1 MIMDISFVIVNWNT
15 AELLYNCLNSIKETV
30 RKYEYEIILV
40 DNGSTDNSISVA
52 EKNFPEVKIIKN
64 EKNIGFSRAV
74 NKGIFLSVGKYVCL
88 LNTDTVLLSCA
99 IDNLIIYLNQ
109 NEKTG
114 VAGGQLLYE
123 DGRKQ
128 NSFDNFPT
136 LITELF
142 NKSLLRFLFPKKFPG
157 KLKNHDSPLN
167 VESIIGACMLIKR
180 ECIEKAGLLDEDYFF
195 FLEETDWC
203 YRISKAGYD
212 IAFVPSARIIHLQGK
227 SAKKANIKSRVEYYY
242 SRYLFFK
249 KNRQRISFLILFVFN
264 FIKCLVKSII
274 YLFLWS
280 VTLFLVSKWKE
291 KLVLSINLMISHIL
305 YFPKNLRLEGNQ

>member
-1 MIMDISFVIVNWNT
+1 MDISFVIVNWNT

>member
-40 DNGSTDNSISVA
+40 DNGSTDDSISVA
-52 EKNFPEVKIIKN
+52 EKNFSEVKIIKN